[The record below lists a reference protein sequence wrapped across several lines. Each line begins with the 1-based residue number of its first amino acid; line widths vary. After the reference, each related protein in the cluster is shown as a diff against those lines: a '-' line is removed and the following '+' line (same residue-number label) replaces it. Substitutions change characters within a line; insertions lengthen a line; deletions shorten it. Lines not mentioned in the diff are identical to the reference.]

1 MASIE
6 EAKATPFITVKHTGE
21 TSGASLDKAHIAL
34 FMRNL
39 EGGGI
44 QKNLLRLAEN
54 FTHRGHTVDLVVY
67 KAKGPHLAHIP
78 PGVNLVA
85 LGCMAFKP
93 AARGLAFG
101 YLLAAEPPKLHPSLQ
116 PLRRAWEISPWLKCL
131 PALTHY
137 LRRTRPQALLS
148 AGNTLNCTAVL
159 ARRLANTATRLV
171 VSERNH
177 LSAYTKGKRQRRRWR
192 CLPGLIA
199 RTYPWAN
206 ATVAVSNGVADDL
219 ALTTGLPRER
229 ITTVYNPIVS
239 AELFERAK
247 APLSHAWFGSNSPP
261 VILGI
266 GSLNE
271 KKDFPTLLRAFA
283 RVRAQ
288 RATRLL
294 ILGEG
299 DGHAQLET
307 LAEELGVADAV
318 ALPGFA
324 ANPFAYMARAA
335 VFVLSSAYEGLPTVL
350 IEALAC
356 GCPVVST
363 DCPSGPAE
371 ILRGGR
377 YGPLVAV
384 GDDRALAQAILGV
397 LDNPPDREQLRRRG
411 AEFSVERGSERYL
424 EILLG
429 TSK

>member
-1 MASIE
+1 
-6 EAKATPFITVKHTGE
+6 
-21 TSGASLDKAHIAL
+21 
-34 FMRNL
+34 MRDL

-44 QKNLLRLAEN
+44 QKNLLRLAES
-54 FTHRGHTVDLVVY
+54 FSQQGHTVDLVVY

-101 YLLAAEPPKLHPSLQ
+101 YLLAADPPKLRPSLQ
-116 PLRRAWEISPWLKCL
+116 PLRLAWDVSPWLKCL
-131 PALTHY
+131 PALTRY

-148 AGNTLNCTAVL
+148 AGNTLNCTAAL

-177 LSAYTKGKRQRRRWR
+177 LSAYTEGKRQRRRWR

-199 RTYPWAN
+199 RTYPWAD

-219 ALTTGLPRER
+219 ALTAGLSREQ

-247 APLSHAWFGSNSPP
+247 APLSHTWFDSDSIP
-261 VILGI
+261 VILGV

-283 RVRAQ
+283 RVREQ
-288 RATRLL
+288 RAVRLL

-299 DGHAQLET
+299 DGHAQLGM
-307 LAEELGVADAV
+307 LAEELGVADDV
-318 ALPGFA
+318 ALPGFT

-335 VFVLSSAYEGLPTVL
+335 VFVLSSVYEGLPTVL

-363 DCPSGPAE
+363 NCPSGPAE
-371 ILRGGR
+371 ILQGGR

-384 GDDRALAQAILGV
+384 GDDRALARAILGV
-397 LDNPPDREQLRRRG
+397 LDNPPDREQLRRRA

>member
-1 MASIE
+1 MSSQLKPAES
-6 EAKATPFITVKHTGE
+6 AATELNCPRQNPG
-21 TSGASLDKAHIAL
+21 KAHIAL
-34 FMRNL
+34 LMRDL

-44 QKNLLRLAEN
+44 QKNLLRLAES
-54 FTHRGHTVDLVVY
+54 FSHRGHTVDLVVY

-85 LGCMAFKP
+85 LECIAFKP

-101 YLLAAEPPKLHPSLQ
+101 YLLAADPSVLWPLLQ
-116 PLRRAWEISPWLKCL
+116 SLRRAWEISPWLKRL
-131 PALTHY
+131 PALARY

-148 AGNTLNCTAVL
+148 AGNTLNCTAAL
-159 ARRLANTATRLV
+159 ARRLANTETRLV

-177 LSAYTKGKRQRRRWR
+177 LSAYIKGRQRRRRWR
-192 CLPGLIA
+192 CLPELIA

-219 ALTTGLPRER
+219 ALTAGLPRER
-229 ITTVYNPIVS
+229 IITVYNPIVS
-239 AELFERAK
+239 AKLLERAK
-247 APLSHAWFGSNSPP
+247 MPLNHAWLGSDSPP
-261 VILGI
+261 VILGV

-271 KKDFPTLLRAFA
+271 KKDFPTLLRAFE
-283 RVRAQ
+283 RVREQ
-288 RATRLL
+288 RAVRLL

-299 DGHAQLET
+299 EEHVSLT
-307 LAEELGVADAV
+307 RLAEELGVADDV
-318 ALPGFA
+318 SLPGFA
-324 ANPFAYMARAA
+324 VNPYAYMARAA
-335 VFVLSSAYEGLPTVL
+335 VFVLSSIYEGLPTVL

-356 GCPVVST
+356 GCPAVST

-371 ILRGGR
+371 ILQSGC

-397 LDNPPDREQLRRRG
+397 LENPPNPEWLRRRA

-424 EILLG
+424 EILLEA
-429 TSK
+429 SE